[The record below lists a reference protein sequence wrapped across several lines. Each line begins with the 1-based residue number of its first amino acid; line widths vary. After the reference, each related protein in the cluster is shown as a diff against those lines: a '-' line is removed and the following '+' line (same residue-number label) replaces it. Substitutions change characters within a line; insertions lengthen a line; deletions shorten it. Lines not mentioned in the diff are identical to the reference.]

1 MKTFKFL
8 ILMLV
13 AACGLTSCDDLLKD
27 DEPNFNDYYAMTITG
42 CERVG
47 SVLIVDFTVKNISK
61 KDEQNFNL
69 SSLKTY
75 DNLGNSY
82 TWVDNGE
89 TYVAFGEGD
98 YSNNRTTSIRSGE
111 TIRGSFKITN
121 FDPTNSATRIE
132 LAFNCKSPVHGFSG
146 GVSSKNIPVTDHR
159 VMSNGIQTNDRRLDY
174 TMRQISYDENG
185 NCIVAFSLKN
195 NTGKELKNLK
205 LGSCRTLDNFGNYY
219 DYWSTGISFDGENF
233 SRDKTTNVPVDGT
246 IDIFIKID
254 DFDENAYA
262 LNASIGI
269 ESSYVVFNDNTIRL
283 LNISLN

>member
-1 MKTFKFL
+1 
-8 ILMLV
+8 
-13 AACGLTSCDDLLKD
+13 
-27 DEPNFNDYYAMTITG
+27 
-42 CERVG
+42 
-47 SVLIVDFTVKNISK
+47 
-61 KDEQNFNL
+61 
-69 SSLKTY
+69 
-75 DNLGNSY
+75 
-82 TWVDNGE
+82 
-89 TYVAFGEGD
+89 
-98 YSNNRTTSIRSGE
+98 
-111 TIRGSFKITN
+111 
-121 FDPTNSATRIE
+121 
-132 LAFNCKSPVHGFSG
+132 
-146 GVSSKNIPVTDHR
+146 
-159 VMSNGIQTNDRRLDY
+159 MSNGIQTNDRRLDY

-269 ESSYVVFNDNTIRL
+269 ESSNVVFNDNTIRL

>member
-146 GVSSKNIPVTDHR
+146 GVSSKNIPVT
-159 VMSNGIQTNDRRLDY
+159 
-174 TMRQISYDENG
+174 
-185 NCIVAFSLKN
+185 
-195 NTGKELKNLK
+195 
-205 LGSCRTLDNFGNYY
+205 
-219 DYWSTGISFDGENF
+219 
-233 SRDKTTNVPVDGT
+233 TT
-246 IDIFIKID
+246 
-254 DFDENAYA
+254 A
-262 LNASIGI
+262 
-269 ESSYVVFNDNTIRL
+269 
-283 LNISLN
+283 